1 MARSK
6 QLPAALSAE
15 QKLLADERA
24 FRRKRTHLMK
34 RYPGE
39 FVVVHQGRV
48 VAHGHDDESLAG
60 RMFEK
65 LGDEPFYI
73 GHVDDEMIYELPSPE
88 VVRGG

>member
-1 MARSK
+1 M
-6 QLPAALSAE
+6 
-15 QKLLADERA
+15 
-24 FRRKRTHLMK
+24 FRRKRAALMK

-48 VAHGHDDESLAG
+48 VAHGHDDESLAS

-73 GHVDDEMIYELPSPE
+73 GHVDDDMVYELPSPE